1 MEREIINTPLG
12 VIERASEETI
22 LELVNLGLLEITE
35 DGIKV
40 AEQESAYV

>member
-12 VIERASEETI
+12 VIERTSEETI

-40 AEQESAYV
+40 AE